1 MTNEEL
7 KAALISRKPV
17 VLRQNSRD
25 SILCKRVSAIR
36 YTLDNNGEIVVQAE
50 LLDKNSNSII
60 IAKASGVCLA
70 DSTNGGTGE

>member
-17 VLRQNSRD
+17 VLRPNNRD
-25 SILCKRVSAIR
+25 TIHCKCVTAIR

-50 LLDKNSNSII
+50 LLDKNSNSVII
-60 IAKASGVCLA
+60 TKASGVFY
-70 DSTNGGTGE
+70 DE